1 MVNLLL
7 DQTQLEVVLSSFERG
22 VTFQR
27 ENLRIP
33 REAIRKVQLTDDPW
47 TWLRGVPNPGVR
59 VPNVLAGGEWKSANG
74 RDFVLI
80 RRRHPGVVIDL
91 DDDRAFQRL
100 VFTTRHGLAL
110 TQALRLEA
118 SSEAEDVAVIVP
130 TEPVRTVRGRPAAKP
145 RTA

>member
-1 MVNLLL
+1 MTLLL
-7 DQTQLEVVLSSFERG
+7 DRTQLEVVLSPFER
-22 VTFQR
+22 VATFQR

-33 REAIRKVQLTDDPW
+33 REAISKVQLTDDPW
-47 TWLRGVPNPGVR
+47 TWLRGVPSPGAH
-59 VPNVLAGGEWKSANG
+59 VPSILAAGEWKSANG

-80 RRRHPGVVIDL
+80 RRRQPGVVIDL
-91 DDDRAFQRL
+91 DGEGEFQRL

-118 SSEAEDVAVIVP
+118 SAEPEDVAAIAP
-130 TEPVRTVRGRPAAKP
+130 PAPARAPRRRPAAKP